1 MTIPRFITL
10 TKANKEGVGTSA
22 GDTLVVNVAD
32 IVSCEAFRLSGG
44 FIHEGTPNI
53 RYHPDDEHR
62 LDVNRYANGS
72 MLTVKGKDKR
82 EIVVEQPPEEVKALI
97 DEVGQVP

>member
-1 MTIPRFITL
+1 
-10 TKANKEGVGTSA
+10 
-22 GDTLVVNVAD
+22 
-32 IVSCEAFRLSGG
+32 
-44 FIHEGTPNI
+44 
-53 RYHPDDEHR
+53 R
-62 LDVNRYANGS
+62 LDVNRYADGS